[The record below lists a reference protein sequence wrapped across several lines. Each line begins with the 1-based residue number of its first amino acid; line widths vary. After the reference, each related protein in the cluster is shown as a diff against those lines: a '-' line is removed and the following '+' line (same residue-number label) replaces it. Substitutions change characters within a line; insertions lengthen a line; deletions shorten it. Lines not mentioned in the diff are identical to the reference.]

1 MARHNI
7 KWGITPHRAKTTKA
21 REIIQK
27 WWRWIGHVLCMDNNR
42 ICKTALMWQPE
53 GKHKVW

>member
-27 WWRWIGHVLCMDNNR
+27 WWRWI
-42 ICKTALMWQPE
+42 
-53 GKHKVW
+53 